1 MGRLAARDNMA
12 GKTYENPRHNY
23 PRKRP
28 ALQLNLLV
36 ALAGFTR
43 SANRSRTPASLIFLG
58 N

>member
-28 ALQLNLLV
+28 ALQLNY
-36 ALAGFTR
+36 
-43 SANRSRTPASLIFLG
+43 
-58 N
+58 